1 MTKNIVHSKKKKR
14 DPVILINLENIMVS
28 VESNGPEQ

>member
-1 MTKNIVHSKKKKR
+1 MTKNIVHSKKKR

>member
-1 MTKNIVHSKKKKR
+1 MTKNIVHSKKR